1 MNLIEAQQFLT
12 GDTSVRLECRLKSG
26 IRYFIQ
32 HVRSYA
38 IILENQPRI
47 INIEKE

>member
-1 MNLIEAQQFLT
+1 MSLNEAQQFLT
-12 GDTSVRLECRLKSG
+12 GDTSVRLECQLKSG

-38 IILENQPRI
+38 TILENQSRI
-47 INIEKE
+47 INIVKE